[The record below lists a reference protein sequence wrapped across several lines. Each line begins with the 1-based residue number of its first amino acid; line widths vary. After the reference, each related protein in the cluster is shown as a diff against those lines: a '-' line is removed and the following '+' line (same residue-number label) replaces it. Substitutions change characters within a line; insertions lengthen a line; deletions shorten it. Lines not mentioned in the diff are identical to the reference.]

1 MGGNRERRP
10 QSVGWFGAIVNRS
23 EATARPRASVIL
35 IVGACRRRAQRTLDA
50 ICGQSAVD
58 ELEVVLVDIGP
69 EDASPLVPADGIP
82 VAYLT
87 LPELELWADARAAGL
102 ERASAPVVAFIE
114 DHCLP
119 EPGWAAAVIEAHEGP
134 WAAVG
139 YGFSNANP
147 ETYVSRAAML
157 TDYGMW
163 HLPAKRGPSRL
174 LPGNNVSYKR
184 ELFVAVGKR
193 TPAAL
198 STDFVAQAALVAQG
212 LPMFVEP
219 AARAAHENFTTVR
232 ETGITNYAW
241 CRLMAGRRAEAEEW
255 GVLRRVLWSAVTPAT
270 APAFRIGRLVRSL
283 RGRRELWGPFAVA
296 LPVVVVVS
304 AWAAIGESLG
314 YLVGV
319 GDTERSLTRWE
330 LDIERVPGD

>member
-1 MGGNRERRP
+1 MSKR
-10 QSVGWFGAIVNRS
+10 
-23 EATARPRASVIL
+23 ATVIL
-35 IVGACRRRAQRTLDA
+35 IVGACRNRAQRTLDA
-50 ICGQSAVD
+50 VCGQTAVD
-58 ELEVVLVDIGP
+58 ELEIVVVDIGP
-69 EDASPLVPADGIP
+69 RDAEPLTRAVQ
-82 VAYLT
+82 VEYLAR
-87 LPELELWADARAAGL
+87 PEVELWADARAAGL
-102 ERASAPVVAFIE
+102 AQATTPVVAFIE

-119 EPGWAAAVIEAHEGP
+119 EPDWAAAVIEAHEGP

-139 YGFSNANP
+139 YGFTNANP

-163 HLPAKRGPSRL
+163 LLPAKRGQARL
-174 LPGNNVSYKR
+174 LPGNNISYKR
-184 ELFVAVGKR
+184 EQFAAVGKR

-198 STDFVAQAALVAQG
+198 STDFVAQAELAAKG
-212 LPMFVEP
+212 LPMFVDP

-241 CRLMAGRRAEAEEW
+241 CRLMAGRRAEAEQW
-255 GVLRRVLWSAVTPAT
+255 GLPRRVIWSAATPIA
-270 APAFRIGRLVRSL
+270 APVFRVGRLVRSL
-283 RGRRELWGPFAVA
+283 RGRRELWRPFVVA
-296 LPVVVVVS
+296 LPVVIVVS

-319 GDTERSLTRWE
+319 GDAERSLTRWE

>member
-1 MGGNRERRP
+1 MSKR
-10 QSVGWFGAIVNRS
+10 
-23 EATARPRASVIL
+23 ATVIL
-35 IVGACRRRAQRTLDA
+35 IVGACRNRAQRTLDA
-50 ICGQSAVD
+50 VCGQTAVD
-58 ELEVVLVDIGP
+58 QLEIVVVDIGP
-69 EDASPLVPADGIP
+69 SEATPLVAAVGIP
-82 VAYLT
+82 VEYLT
-87 LPELELWADARAAGL
+87 RPELELWADARAAGL
-102 ERASAPVVAFIE
+102 AQASTPVVAFIE

-119 EPGWAAAVIEAHEGP
+119 ESDWAAAVIEAHDGP

-139 YGFSNANP
+139 YGFTNANP

-163 HLPAKRGPSRL
+163 LLPAKRGPSRL
-174 LPGNNVSYKR
+174 LPGNNISYKR
-184 ELFVAVGKR
+184 EQFAAVGER

-198 STDFVAQAALVAQG
+198 STDFVAQAEFAAQG

-232 ETGITNYAW
+232 KTGITNYAW

-255 GVLRRVLWSAVTPAT
+255 SLPRRVIWSAATPVA
-270 APAFRIGRLVRSL
+270 APVFRVGRLLRSL
-283 RGRRELWGPFAVA
+283 RGRRELWWPFVVA

-304 AWAAIGESLG
+304 AWAAVGESLG

-319 GDTERSLTRWE
+319 GDAERSLTRWE